1 MLYGAIEAGGT
12 KMVLCIGD
20 ENCNILEQISL
31 PTLTPAETMP
41 LMIDFFKGKGIK
53 ALGVGCFGPLD
64 LNPDSP
70 TYGSITSTPKLPWRD
85 YPLITELEKAL
96 GVKCVLDTDVNA
108 AALCEAKMGAAK
120 GLKNCVYITVG
131 TGIGAGVYCEG
142 KLVHGGLHPEWG
154 HMPLQKHPSDPM
166 EKGNCPYHEACL
178 EGLAAGPS
186 LEKRWG
192 VKGAELSERK
202 EVWELEAY
210 YLGQAIVN
218 YIMVLSP
225 ERIILG
231 GGVSHQEQLL
241 PLVRAEV
248 KRQLAGYIK
257 GKGIEDLDSYIVPI
271 SLNDNQGAMGCIKLA
286 VEAENN

>member
-85 YPLITELEKAL
+85 YPLIPELEKAL

-186 LEKRWG
+186 IEKRWG
-192 VKGAELSERK
+192 VSARELGPDHPA
-202 EVWELEAY
+202 WELEAH
-210 YLGQAIVN
+210 YLAQVCAIA
-218 YIMVLSP
+218 LTTLAT
-225 ERIILG
+225 EKIILG
-231 GGVSHQEQLL
+231 GGVMSQTHLFPMIRKKTAELL
-241 PLVRAEV
+241 N
-248 KRQLAGYIK
+248 GYLQSPNALN
-257 GKGIEDLDSYIVPI
+257 LDDTIVPPQCFPVSGLI
-271 SLNDNQGAMGCIKLA
+271 GSLLLAM
-286 VEAENN
+286 E

>member
-41 LMIDFFKGKGIK
+41 LMSDFFKGKGIK

-85 YPLITELEKAL
+85 YPLIPELEKAL

-186 LEKRWG
+186 IEKRWG
-192 VKGAELSERK
+192 VSARELGPDHPA
-202 EVWELEAY
+202 WELEAH
-210 YLGQAIVN
+210 YLAQVCAIA
-218 YIMVLSP
+218 LTTLAT
-225 ERIILG
+225 EKIILG
-231 GGVSHQEQLL
+231 GGVMSQTHLFPMIRKKTAELL
-241 PLVRAEV
+241 N
-248 KRQLAGYIK
+248 GYLQSPNALN
-257 GKGIEDLDSYIVPI
+257 LDNTIVPPQCFPVSGLI
-271 SLNDNQGAMGCIKLA
+271 GSLLLAM
-286 VEAENN
+286 E